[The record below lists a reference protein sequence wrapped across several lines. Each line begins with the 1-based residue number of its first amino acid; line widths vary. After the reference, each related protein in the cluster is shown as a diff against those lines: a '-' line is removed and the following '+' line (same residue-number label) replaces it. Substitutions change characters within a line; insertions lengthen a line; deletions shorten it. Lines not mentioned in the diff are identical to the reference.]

1 MRLPFSIITIIATI
15 TVVACHGKNASRQ
28 ASVAGGNKGA
38 AVHKLEIPQP
48 SPLLT
53 DAAGRLEDVAA
64 RFWTNFDF
72 EDKTWI
78 ADTATLEQAFADWT
92 GLLMELPAERAA
104 QLTGEWIR
112 KAEGCPEL
120 QLRLADIA
128 EFYFYHPNSPFR
140 NEDWYI
146 PVLEGLLDSQQLGEE
161 YKVRPAY
168 QLEMARKNR
177 PGMKANDFT
186 YTLADGRTGRLSQVE
201 GDYTLLLFYNPDCN
215 DCRRVEQY
223 IAHSKVLAPLVRS
236 KRLAVLAVYP
246 DADLPLWRKHLPEMP
261 QEWIT
266 GYDAGQKITKE
277 DIYYLPAIPTLYL
290 LDKEK
295 RVVLKDAPA
304 EEIEERLTMKD

>member
-1 MRLPFSIITIIATI
+1 M
-15 TVVACHGKNASRQ
+15 
-28 ASVAGGNKGA
+28 
-38 AVHKLEIPQP
+38 
-48 SPLLT
+48 
-53 DAAGRLEDVAA
+53 
-64 RFWTNFDF
+64 
-72 EDKTWI
+72 
-78 ADTATLEQAFADWT
+78 
-92 GLLMELPAERAA
+92 
-104 QLTGEWIR
+104 
-112 KAEGCPEL
+112 
-120 QLRLADIA
+120 
-128 EFYFYHPNSPFR
+128 
-140 NEDWYI
+140 
-146 PVLEGLLDSQQLGEE
+146 LEGLLDSQQLGEE

-186 YTLADGRTGRLSQVE
+186 YTLADGRTGQLSQVE

-246 DADLPLWRKHLPEMP
+246 DADLPLWRAHLPEMP
-261 QEWIT
+261 QGWIT

-304 EEIEERLTMKD
+304 EEIEERLMINN